1 MFCGGYLLLLDW
13 CYCLLWYC
21 LFSPRMVV
29 DICLV
34 CLSLSARFISHG
46 IVFFSYNKTSL
57 AVLSAAETIS
67 RIANHNYCP
76 WFVCSVAGAKWKFFF
91 FFLYLKGWNSLFWLL
106 TYGAIVVYYHD
117 YVHILY
123 LTIWHRLCLARLWW
137 STFCGKVVPNTLE
150 WVNSRWSGAVWGH
163 KSKLPA
169 LRS

>member
-1 MFCGGYLLLLDW
+1 MFCGSYLLLLDW
-13 CYCLLWYC
+13 CYCLLRYC
-21 LFSPRMVV
+21 LFSPPNGCRYSP
-29 DICLV
+29 CL
-34 CLSLSARFISHG
+34 LELISRG
-46 IVFFSYNKTSL
+46 IVFFSRNKTVS
-57 AVLSAAETIS
+57 AGLSAAETIS

-123 LTIWHRLCLARLWW
+123 WQFDIGYVWHGFG
-137 STFCGKVVPNTLE
+137 STFCGKAVPNTLE

-163 KSKLPA
+163 KSKLPV